1 MTFALDYGIKVVDV
15 TKTLTA
21 VHQTGDDGNFAAGKQ
36 PDHDINKQ
44 IAGGCVSQ
52 LAVNNLRAPG
62 RSLKM
67 LVEINQN

>member
-36 PDHDINKQ
+36 PDPDINKQ

-52 LAVNNLRAPG
+52 LGLINLSAPG
-62 RSLKM
+62 GSF
-67 LVEINQN
+67 

>member
-1 MTFALDYGIKVVDV
+1 MDV

-36 PDHDINKQ
+36 PNHDINKQ

-52 LAVNNLRAPG
+52 LGVNKFRAPG
-62 RSLKM
+62 RS
-67 LVEINQN
+67 EIGRNQPKLSDIHINKLNPDQ